1 MSKPGKPPVFDGK
14 AEAWPDWKS
23 SMQAHL
29 NSKDILDPLVEER
42 PGQAVPGREW
52 DRKRSKIH
60 SELTLYTEGAA
71 RGIVRQYERRRGAEP
86 ALDGKGAWAA
96 LVAKY
101 EHQGMAAL
109 VSVEQALDRLTLGSG
124 RDPDLFFGKFEELC
138 DRLDGQQPE
147 APDGV
152 DPAVVAAREAARD
165 KARVAKV
172 LAKLPSEYGQLVTL
186 LEAVDGLTYDVAKQR
201 VRTFYLRGQLQERS
215 AVSLDVSLSAVEQ
228 PFRGKCHRCGKRG
241 HRKADCRAKPAAA
254 ASGCASG
261 TPCVVCECRGHVI
274 DKCPVVLA
282 LRAVRQDVTFFAA
295 DDEDVSL

>member
-172 LAKLPSEYGQLVTL
+172 LAKLPSEYGQLVML
-186 LEAVDGLTYDVAKQR
+186 LEAVDGLTYDVAIPAGAATGEVGCLAR
-201 VRTFYLRGQLQERS
+201 R
-215 AVSLDVSLSAVEQ
+215 Q
-228 PFRGKCHRCGKRG
+228 PQ
-241 HRKADCRAKPAAA
+241 
-254 ASGCASG
+254 
-261 TPCVVCECRGHVI
+261 CRGAAFPGQVPPLRQAGASQGGLPGQACGGCQRMCI
-274 DKCPVVLA
+274 WNA
-282 LRAVRQDVTFFAA
+282 LCRV
-295 DDEDVSL
+295 